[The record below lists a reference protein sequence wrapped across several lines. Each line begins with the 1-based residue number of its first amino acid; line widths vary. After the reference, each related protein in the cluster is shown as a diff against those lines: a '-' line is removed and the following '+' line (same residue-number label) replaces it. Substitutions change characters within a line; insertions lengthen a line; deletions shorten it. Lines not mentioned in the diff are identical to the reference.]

1 MAKADFSILDSL
13 RNSVKAIQEVIYPT
27 LRDVINANSN
37 ILKEILTERQ
47 LFDKGQDS
55 KGSRIKPSYAQT
67 TISIKRKKSQ
77 PTDRVTLKDTG
88 DYYDSISFEGKSNT
102 MVITA
107 NIGYASFLS
116 KKYGADILG
125 VQNMEF
131 EDFYNKYIEPELSKN
146 IDSIIEKGI

>member
-13 RNSVKAIQEVIYPT
+13 RNSVKSIQEIIYPT
-27 LRDVINANSN
+27 LSDVINSNSN
-37 ILKEILTERQ
+37 VLKEILTERQ

-67 TISIKRKKSQ
+67 TISIKRKKNQ

-88 DYYDSISFEGKSNT
+88 DYYSSISFEGKTKT

-107 NIGYASFLS
+107 SIGYASFLS

-131 EDFYNKYIEPELSKN
+131 EAFYKKYIEPELSKN